1 MIPKKWLIGLRVIIW
16 LFMLLIL
23 TLMLKGGYYSNKF
36 TLGFILWTLVLTEM
50 LLWFATKLQEKTKLS
65 ITDELTGLYND
76 RYFYQRLEQQ
86 LKDKEVSF
94 GLVKVALDN
103 LINFNEKYGYIKGD
117 ALIKKVAAY
126 LNKNVKSHRGEKAFR
141 YYGGQFLIL
150 LPGNDQQ
157 ETQIYA
163 GSLQRIIESVI
174 PPQGIPESER
184 IQVTLGTA
192 NYPNDG
198 NNSKDIIIAVN
209 ESLEMAK
216 EAKNRESEEYRRRSE
231 KLAVVGQ
238 LAAGL
243 AHEIRNPLT
252 TVKGF
257 CNLIREKS
265 TENKTVE
272 YINVL
277 LPELDR
283 VCDLVKEFLLLTKP
297 AAPKLNAVLL
307 QELVKGTITLM
318 QSEAMLKDVT
328 LINDVAQD
336 LPPIQGDLEQLKQVL
351 INLILNALEAMAGKG
366 SICLRAYENVHNKIV
381 IEIEDTGKGISNE
394 KIVRVF
400 EPFFTTKEEGTGLG
414 LSIANQIIQSHKGK
428 LTIRSIE
435 GKGTTVA
442 IELPL
447 SA

>member
-1 MIPKKWLIGLRVIIW
+1 
-16 LFMLLIL
+16 MLSIL
-23 TLMLKGGYYSNKF
+23 TLFLKEGYSSHKV
-36 TLGFILWTLVLTEM
+36 TIGFIFWTLIWTE
-50 LLWFATKLQEKTKLS
+50 LLLSIATKLQEKTKLS

-76 RYFYQRLEQQ
+76 RYFYQLLEQQ
-86 LKDKEVSF
+86 VKDKQASF

-103 LINFNEKYGYIKGD
+103 LIIYNEKYGYLKGD
-117 ALIKKVAAY
+117 ALIKKVATY
-126 LNKNVKSHRGEKAFR
+126 LAKNVKSHRGEKVFR
-141 YYGGQFLIL
+141 YYGGHFLIL
-150 LPGNDQQ
+150 LSGKDQQ
-157 ETQIYA
+157 DCKIFA
-163 GSLQRIIESVI
+163 GLLQRIIECVI

-184 IQVTLGTA
+184 IQVTVGIA
-192 NYPNDG
+192 NYPLDG
-198 NNSKDIIIAVN
+198 NTSKEMIIAVN
-209 ESLEMAK
+209 QSLEEAK
-216 EAKNRESEEYRRRSE
+216 EAKNRESEEFRRRSE

-265 TENKTVE
+265 LEQKTVD

-297 AAPKLNAVLL
+297 AAPKLNALLL
-307 QELVKGTITLM
+307 QELARGTITLM
-318 QSEAMLKDVT
+318 QSEAVLKDII

-336 LPPIQGDLEQLKQVL
+336 LPPIQGDHEQLKQVL
-351 INLILNALEAMAGKG
+351 INLILNALEAMANKG
-366 SICLRAYENVHNKIV
+366 SIFLRAYQNADRKII
-381 IEIEDTGKGISNE
+381 IEIEDSGNGIPSE
-394 KIVRVF
+394 KISKVF

-414 LSIANQIIQSHKGK
+414 LSIANQIVQSHQGK